1 MSQWSDTQSHLIKE
15 DQENRHLC
23 MLLYI
28 YSMSFEI
35 SGVHVGA
42 KRLRADVRLMG
53 CELFWAQTIQDD
65 TGAPHILQ
73 ERQKRAAKMRPEFLV
88 ETAPECV
95 LIKLL

>member
-1 MSQWSDTQSHLIKE
+1 MV
-15 DQENRHLC
+15 RPPGC
-23 MLLYI
+23 MTGLPFL
-28 YSMSFEI
+28 SVPCGKGMLGMDSVCFEI

-42 KRLRADVRLMG
+42 KQLRADVRLMG

-73 ERQKRAAKMRPEFLV
+73 ERQKRAAKMGPEFLV